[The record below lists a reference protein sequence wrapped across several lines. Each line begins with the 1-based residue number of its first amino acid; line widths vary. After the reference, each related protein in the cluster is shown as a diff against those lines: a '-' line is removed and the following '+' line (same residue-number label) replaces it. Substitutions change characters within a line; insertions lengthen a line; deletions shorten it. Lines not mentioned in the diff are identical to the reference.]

1 MSDMQYG
8 RTAAT
13 ALAVDNAV
21 VSSKPISSVDW
32 AAIFAGGVVAAA
44 ISTLMTT
51 FGAAIGLSAT
61 SPFSGQGLSARAIG
75 IATAIWVLWVAVSSF
90 MVGGYLSG
98 RLRRRSHDAS
108 EHESDVRDGSHGLVV
123 WALGTLLIAY
133 LATSSVAGITRAG
146 VDALSKG
153 ASAVGGVSM
162 KALDQAADPI
172 GSAID
177 RLTRG
182 NAQPGVNADQQ
193 RTAITRTLANAVTTG
208 ALSPE
213 DKSFLSSQV
222 AAAAGISPEEANK
235 RIDDTMA
242 QVNALSDKAKHVAES
257 ARKTGVL
264 VAFLT
269 AASLVISA
277 AAAWWAATIG
287 GKHRD
292 ENTDLS
298 HFWG

>member
-13 ALAVDNAV
+13 ALAVDNTVA
-21 VSSKPISSVDW
+21 SSKPISSVDW

-75 IATAIWVLWVAVSSF
+75 IATAIWVLWIAVSSF
-90 MVGGYLSG
+90 MVGGYLAG
-98 RLRRRSHDAS
+98 RLRRRAHDAS

-208 ALSPE
+208 TLSPE
-213 DKSFLSSQV
+213 DKTFLSSQV
-222 AAAAGISPEEANK
+222 AAAAGIPPEEANK

-242 QVNALSDKAKHVAES
+242 QVNALSDKAKQVAES